1 VTKSD
6 LVSEVAKATNKS
18 KKESAEFV
26 DAVFDAVQAAL
37 AKGDKV
43 QLVGFGTFEVRER
56 AARQGRNP
64 QDPEKVIEIPAKNAP
79 VFRPGKG
86 LKEAVEVKKGRAKK
100 GAGTAVAATAE
111 CKKPKAKKAAPAK

>member
-1 VTKSD
+1 MTKSD

-26 DAVFDAVQAAL
+26 DAVFTAVQAAL

-79 VFRPGKG
+79 VFRPGKW
-86 LKEAVEVKKGRAKK
+86 LKEAVEVKKGRGKK
-100 GAGTAVAATAE
+100 VAATDV
-111 CKKPKAKKAAPAK
+111 KKVRAKKAAPAK